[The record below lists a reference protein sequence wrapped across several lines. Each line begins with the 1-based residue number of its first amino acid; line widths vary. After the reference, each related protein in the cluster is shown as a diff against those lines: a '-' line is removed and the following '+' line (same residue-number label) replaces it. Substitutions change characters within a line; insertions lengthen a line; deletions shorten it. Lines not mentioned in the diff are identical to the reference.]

1 MRRAV
6 AAAAAIAL
14 LAAGPAGAGCRL
26 ALALGLDVSR
36 SINPEEYALQRLGLA
51 AALESRDVK
60 AALLEP
66 GDPVALAVFEWS
78 GIDHQIEIL
87 PWTTIRTEEDL
98 ARVVAAINRAPRE
111 TLRLYTALG
120 AALEHGRAILAAAP
134 ACAAMTL
141 DISGDGRNNQGLNP
155 GQVYSRVDFEG
166 VTVNGLAIGGH
177 ESDIAAYYGAQVIR
191 GAGAFV
197 ETARN
202 SSDFPRAIRRKLE
215 RELLQQMLGDGNA
228 PSRRRG

>member
-1 MRRAV
+1 MRGRLASV
-6 AAAAAIAL
+6 ALLA
-14 LAAGPAGAGCRL
+14 LAAGPAAAGCRL

-36 SINPEEYALQRLGLA
+36 SVNPEEHALQRLGLA
-51 AALESRDVK
+51 AALESRDVR

-66 GDPVALAVFEWS
+66 GDRVALAVYEWS
-78 GIDHQIEIL
+78 GIDHQVQIL
-87 PWTTIRTEEDL
+87 PWTLIRTEVDL
-98 ARVVAAINRAPRE
+98 AAVVAAINRAPRE
-111 TLRLYTALG
+111 NLRQFTALG
-120 AALEHGRAILAAAP
+120 AALDYGRGLLAGAP
-134 ACAAMTL
+134 DCGAMTL
-141 DISGDGRNNQGLNP
+141 DLSGDGRNNQGLSP
-155 GQVYSRVDFEG
+155 GQVYSRIDFEG

-215 RELLQQMLGDGNA
+215 RELLQQMLGGGSAQDGD
-228 PSRRRG
+228 RG